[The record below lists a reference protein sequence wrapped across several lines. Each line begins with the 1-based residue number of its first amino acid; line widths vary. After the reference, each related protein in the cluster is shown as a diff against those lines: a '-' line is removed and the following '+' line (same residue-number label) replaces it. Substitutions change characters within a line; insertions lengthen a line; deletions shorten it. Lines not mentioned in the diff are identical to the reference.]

1 MGIFDWF
8 NKKEVVMVE
17 DTVIQ
22 EETYSKK
29 EVDVL
34 INTLVAELADIKVS
48 LEDNKKGLSASVVN
62 LDNFVGMTNTRFDIL
77 QKEIEKNNDTSNF
90 VTIEAINP
98 IVESLVEV
106 KEQIE
111 ANKNVSAVIV
121 DPAPISSAP
130 PMGWMNALRDEVMQQ
145 SQIAKM
151 EMKSYVDDCITAY
164 DVNEDAELEERLA
177 NLSPISPEEIDALYM
192 DEAET
197 TTVAQKTLNG
207 FRAEVY
213 NKALADIKLIPTSKA
228 TVAAVRAFLVKFVES
243 MKPV

>member
-1 MGIFDWF
+1 MGIFGWF
-8 NKKEVVMVE
+8 NKREVVMVE

-22 EETYSKK
+22 EDTYSKK
-29 EVDVL
+29 EVDAL

-48 LEDNKKGLSASVVN
+48 IEDNKKSLSAYVVN
-62 LDNFVGMTNTRFDIL
+62 LDSFVGMTNTRFDIL

-90 VTIEAINP
+90 VTIETVNP

-106 KEQIE
+106 KEQLE
-111 ANKNVSAVIV
+111 ACKGMSGVIV
-121 DPAPISSAP
+121 DPAPIPVSP

-151 EMKSYVDDCITAY
+151 EMKSYVDDCFTAY
-164 DVNEDAELEERLA
+164 DANEDAELEQRLA

-197 TTVAQKTLNG
+197 TTLAQKTLNG

-213 NKALADIKLIPTSKA
+213 NKALADIKLIPTSRA

>member
-1 MGIFDWF
+1 MGIFGWF
-8 NKKEVVMVE
+8 NKREVVMVE

-22 EETYSKK
+22 EDTYSKK
-29 EVDVL
+29 EVDAL

-48 LEDNKKGLSASVVN
+48 IEDNKKSLSAYVVN
-62 LDNFVGMTNTRFDIL
+62 LDSFVGMTNTRFDIL

-90 VTIEAINP
+90 VTIETVNP

-106 KEQIE
+106 KEQLE
-111 ANKNVSAVIV
+111 ACKGMSGAIV
-121 DPAPISSAP
+121 DPAPIPVSP

-151 EMKSYVDDCITAY
+151 EMKSYVDDCFTAY
-164 DVNEDAELEERLA
+164 DANEDAELEQRLA

-197 TTVAQKTLNG
+197 TTLAQKTLNG

-213 NKALADIKLIPTSKA
+213 NKALADIKLIPTSRA

>member
-8 NKKEVVMVE
+8 GKKEVVVAE
-17 DTVIQ
+17 EIVVADTVSQYEFNVAYDELSILLQ
-22 EETYSKK
+22 ELTTVVY
-29 EVDVL
+29 
-34 INTLVAELADIKVS
+34 
-48 LEDNKKGLSASVVN
+48 DNKVRADKIFEKI
-62 LDNFVGMTNTRFDIL
+62 DEFVGMTNTRLDLL
-77 QKEIEKNNDTSNF
+77 QKMVEENKSDDVVNIAMLNTAIETMASSFKQELDA
-90 VTIEAINP
+90 AI
-98 IVESLVEV
+98 SLRT
-106 KEQIE
+106 
-111 ANKNVSAVIV
+111 AIV
-121 DPAPISSAP
+121 DPAPVSSP

-145 SQIAKM
+145 SQMAKA
-151 EMKSYVDDCITAY
+151 EMKSYVDDCFTAY
-164 DVNEDAELEERLA
+164 DANEDAELEQRLA

-197 TTVAQKTLNG
+197 TTLAQKTLNG